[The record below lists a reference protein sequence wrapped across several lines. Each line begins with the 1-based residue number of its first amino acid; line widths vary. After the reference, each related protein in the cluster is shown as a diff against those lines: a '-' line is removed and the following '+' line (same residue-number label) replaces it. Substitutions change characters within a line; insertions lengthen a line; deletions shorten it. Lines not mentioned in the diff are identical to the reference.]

1 MTDRRSGGAAAPG
14 LVLGVGL
21 GGLVDGWLLHQIL
34 QWHNML
40 SARIPPTSMAAMREN
55 MTADGFFDAGSW
67 AIVVA
72 GVVTLWAAGRR
83 GATPN
88 GRRFAGQLLA
98 GWGLFN
104 LVEGV
109 IDHHLLQLHHVVD
122 VPAHV
127 PLYDWLFLAVGGV
140 GFLLLGGVTAREGTA
155 GARGRARALARGPA
169 GPY

>member
-1 MTDRRSGGAAAPG
+1 MTAGARQTSSVAPG

-21 GGLVDGWLLHQIL
+21 GGLVDGWLLHQVL

-40 SARIPPTSMAAMREN
+40 SARVPPTSMAAMRTN

-67 AIVVA
+67 AIVLA
-72 GVVTLWAAGRR
+72 GVWLLWAAGRR
-83 GATPN
+83 GALPD
-88 GRRFAGQLLA
+88 GRRFVGQLVM

-122 VPAHV
+122 MPMHV
-127 PLYDWLFLAVGGV
+127 PVYDWVFLGVGGV
-140 GFLLLGGVTAREGTA
+140 GLLVLGAVTG
-155 GARGRARALARGPA
+155 RGYDRRG
-169 GPY
+169 

>member
-1 MTDRRSGGAAAPG
+1 MTERRHGGATAPG
-14 LVLGVGL
+14 LVIGVGL

-40 SARIPPTSMAAMREN
+40 SARIPPTSMAAMRAN

-72 GVVTLWAAGRR
+72 GVVMLWAAGRR
-83 GATPN
+83 GDTPT
-88 GRRFAGQLLA
+88 GRRFAGQLIA

-109 IDHHLLQLHHVVD
+109 IDHHLLQLHHVID

-127 PLYDWLFLAVGGV
+127 PLADWLFLAVGGV
-140 GFLLLGGVTAREGTA
+140 LLLVVGGVM
-155 GARGRARALARGPA
+155 ARADTERASRP
-169 GPY
+169 

>member
-1 MTDRRSGGAAAPG
+1 MIDARSRGATAPG

-67 AIVVA
+67 AIVLA
-72 GVVTLWAAGRR
+72 GVVMLWAAGRR
-83 GATPN
+83 GETPG
-88 GRRFAGQLLA
+88 GRRFAGQLVA

-104 LVEGV
+104 LVEGIV
-109 IDHHLLQLHHVVD
+109 DHHLLQLHHVVD
-122 VPAHV
+122 VPVHV
-127 PLYDWLFLAVGGV
+127 PLDDWLFLAVGGV
-140 GFLLLGGVTAREGTA
+140 LFLVVGGAM
-155 GARGRARALARGPA
+155 ARAASPS
-169 GPY
+169 